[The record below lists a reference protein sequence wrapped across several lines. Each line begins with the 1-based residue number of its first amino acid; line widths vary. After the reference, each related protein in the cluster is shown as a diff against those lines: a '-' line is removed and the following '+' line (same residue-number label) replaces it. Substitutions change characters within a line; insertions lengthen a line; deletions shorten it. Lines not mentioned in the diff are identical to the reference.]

1 MQLVKTRKPKCFTLY
16 VFVKSCSLFQVVTA
30 APQKFKID
38 ILPVDDGTPRIVTN
52 LGLQWLEYM
61 DNKVDQSFFLH
72 LDKALECRDVGISI
86 NNGPLAPPTGWILNA
101 CRSVTILYCYLLQL
115 QSKIIS
121 GLQATSLISKKEL
134 LTVDPDTDDGQLTYE
149 IITEPKYG
157 YLESKLKSGKPITSF
172 TQGIFDTDYCYV
184 YSVSGGVTSTEQ

>member
-72 LDKALECRDVGISI
+72 IDFGVPRCWHLNKQWSTCTPHWLDLRCVQKCYNSVLLFASTSVK
-86 NNGPLAPPTGWILNA
+86 NNIWITGHQ
-101 CRSVTILYCYLLQL
+101 SDLQERA
-115 QSKIIS
+115 SHSWS
-121 GLQATSLISKKEL
+121 GHRWWTADLWNH
-134 LTVDPDTDDGQLTYE
+134 YR
-149 IITEPKYG
+149 
-157 YLESKLKSGKPITSF
+157 
-172 TQGIFDTDYCYV
+172 TQIRLPG
-184 YSVSGGVTSTEQ
+184 E